1 MYTSLTHTLRSWN
14 VDAPISVRSCTANAD
29 SCDATEFSPDKR
41 EFIEQLTTTPYPN
54 GPADWLAFR
63 ASLHSNR
70 SVEKIK
76 GSLWNWYAIRINYA
90 SKDNRWWNCRLTIR
104 IKTWRVQRVKESFA
118 GRVIPNLGK
127 FSIDRSNRSKG
138 LVWNREGYYEYD
150 EKRDERRL
158 EFGINGIFVVASCGK
173 YRLTMGL
180 NRDSGWS
187 RGGHVSHH
195 ISKGMRTEYS
205 NYDSRTHRIQREM
218 KLEPRHAT
226 SLTNGQAE

>member
-1 MYTSLTHTLRSWN
+1 MTHFLLFILANTLYVHDPHPHTHFAL
-14 VDAPISVRSCTANAD
+14 VDAPISVRSRTANAD

-118 GRVIPNLGK
+118 GRVIPNFRKILHR
-127 FSIDRSNRSKG
+127 SSHDRSSLGRIWCGIVKDITNTMKSGMKG
-138 LVWNREGYYEYD
+138 D
-150 EKRDERRL
+150 
-158 EFGINGIFVVASCGK
+158 
-173 YRLTMGL
+173 
-180 NRDSGWS
+180 
-187 RGGHVSHH
+187 
-195 ISKGMRTEYS
+195 
-205 NYDSRTHRIQREM
+205 
-218 KLEPRHAT
+218 
-226 SLTNGQAE
+226 